1 MHILKKRMSLIYT
14 LVIGL
19 CLTACTDNNHS
30 ALRESIMRCDRLT
43 SYPIIV
49 PMIHEYASFDS
60 IRQFDTIREDTFLCC
75 CDAWSLYNYSNI
87 RIDSYQEFQK
97 RLYKKLVNKEYITIN
112 TSMYEVFSE
121 DKVVE
126 VPEIR
131 KLYEEGGI
139 DKVLLKYVHNR
150 ILPHE
155 NPTRAYIVYL
165 ASLHDILFGWD
176 DECGDFF
183 LESTYS
189 EHLEKIKRNIS
200 DK

>member
-1 MHILKKRMSLIYT
+1 MSTLNKKNSIYA
-14 LVIGL
+14 LAIGL
-19 CLTACTDNNHS
+19 FLAACTDNKHS
-30 ALRESIMRCDRLT
+30 ALKESVMMSGYFT

-60 IRQFDTIREDTFLCC
+60 IRQAYTMQEDSFLCC
-75 CDAWSLYNYSNI
+75 SDAWSLYNYSNI

-112 TSMYEVFSE
+112 TSMYEEFSE

-165 ASLHDILFGWD
+165 ASLHNILFGWD

>member
-30 ALRESIMRCDRLT
+30 ALKESVMMSGYFT
-43 SYPIIV
+43 AYPIIV

-75 CDAWSLYNYSNI
+75 SNAWRLYKYSNI

-97 RLYKKLVNKEYITIN
+97 RLYNKLVNKEYITIN

>member
-1 MHILKKRMSLIYT
+1 MSTLNKKNSIYA
-14 LVIGL
+14 LAIGL
-19 CLTACTDNNHS
+19 FLAACTDNKHS
-30 ALRESIMRCDRLT
+30 ALKESVMMSGYFT

-60 IRQFDTIREDTFLCC
+60 IRQAYTMQEDSFLCC
-75 CDAWSLYNYSNI
+75 SDAWSLYNYSNI

-165 ASLHDILFGWD
+165 ASLHNILFGWD

>member
-1 MHILKKRMSLIYT
+1 MSTLNKKNSIYA
-14 LVIGL
+14 LAIGL
-19 CLTACTDNNHS
+19 FLAACTDNKHS
-30 ALRESIMRCDRLT
+30 ALKESVMMSGYFT

-60 IRQFDTIREDTFLCC
+60 IRQAYTMQEDSFLCC
-75 CDAWSLYNYSNI
+75 SDAWSLYNYSNI

-112 TSMYEVFSE
+112 TSMYEEFSE

>member
-1 MHILKKRMSLIYT
+1 MSTLNKKNSIYA
-14 LVIGL
+14 LAIGL
-19 CLTACTDNNHS
+19 FLAACTDNKHS
-30 ALRESIMRCDRLT
+30 ALKESVMMSGYFT

-60 IRQFDTIREDTFLCC
+60 IRQAYTMQEDSFLCC
-75 CDAWSLYNYSNI
+75 SDAWSLYNYSNI

-112 TSMYEVFSE
+112 TSMYEEFSE

-155 NPTRAYIVYL
+155 NPT
-165 ASLHDILFGWD
+165 
-176 DECGDFF
+176 
-183 LESTYS
+183 
-189 EHLEKIKRNIS
+189 
-200 DK
+200 

>member
-1 MHILKKRMSLIYT
+1 
-14 LVIGL
+14 
-19 CLTACTDNNHS
+19 
-30 ALRESIMRCDRLT
+30 
-43 SYPIIV
+43 
-49 PMIHEYASFDS
+49 
-60 IRQFDTIREDTFLCC
+60 
-75 CDAWSLYNYSNI
+75 
-87 RIDSYQEFQK
+87 
-97 RLYKKLVNKEYITIN
+97 
-112 TSMYEVFSE
+112 MYEEFSE

-189 EHLEKIKRNIS
+189 EHLEKSKETYQINKNKYSKLLDYPSGI
-200 DK
+200 

>member
-1 MHILKKRMSLIYT
+1 MLH
-14 LVIGL
+14 
-19 CLTACTDNNHS
+19 
-30 ALRESIMRCDRLT
+30 
-43 SYPIIV
+43 
-49 PMIHEYASFDS
+49 
-60 IRQFDTIREDTFLCC
+60 
-75 CDAWSLYNYSNI
+75 DAWSLYNYLNI

-112 TSMYEVFSE
+112 TSMYEEFSE

-150 ILPHE
+150 ILPH
-155 NPTRAYIVYL
+155 
-165 ASLHDILFGWD
+165 GWD

>member
-1 MHILKKRMSLIYT
+1 MSLIYT
-14 LVIGL
+14 LLIGL
-19 CLTACTDNNHS
+19 CLTACTDNKHS
-30 ALRESIMRCDRLT
+30 ALRESVMMSGYFT

-60 IRQFDTIREDTFLCC
+60 IRQAYTMQEDSFLCC
-75 CDAWSLYNYSNI
+75 SDAWSLYNYSNI

-112 TSMYEVFSE
+112 TSMYEEFSE

-165 ASLHDILFGWD
+165 ASLHNILFGWD

-183 LESTYS
+183 LGSTYS